1 MMLIIG
7 CSNSRDLAKNI
18 SKNLKCDYSDLSVKK
33 FPDGELYL
41 KFETELK
48 NQDVVLVQSL
58 HPSDEALLEL
68 IFAIHTA
75 KDLGAKKVRVV
86 IPYLAYIRQD
96 KRFNPGEC
104 VSSKIVGSLL
114 NVADEI
120 ITIDPHLHRF
130 KSLNEVFKTKAVKL
144 SANDLIQDYI
154 SKNFKDPVI
163 IGPDAE
169 SYQWAQS
176 IAKKIKASAAILQKD
191 RINSYE
197 VHVKLN
203 SEINVRNKE
212 LIIID
217 DIIST
222 GKTIL
227 EAIKVI
233 KKMKPKSITVISIH
247 GIFADPSTLDFIK
260 EYSTSIITT
269 NTIKNPYSKIDVS
282 KLISDSLK

>member
-176 IAKKIKASAAILQKD
+176 IAKKIKASTAILQKD

-247 GIFADPSTLDFIK
+247 GIFADPSTLDFIR
-260 EYSTSIITT
+260 EYSNSIITT

>member
-1 MMLIIG
+1 MLIIG

-247 GIFADPSTLDFIK
+247 GIFADPSTLDFIR
-260 EYSTSIITT
+260 EYSNSIITT

>member
-1 MMLIIG
+1 MLVVG

-18 SKNLKCDYSDLSVKK
+18 SKNLKCDYSDLNIKN

-75 KDLGAKKVRVV
+75 KDLGAKKVSVV

-114 NVADEI
+114 SVADEV
-120 ITIDPHLHRF
+120 ITVDPHLHRF
-130 KSLNEVFKTKAVKL
+130 KSLNEVFKCKTTKL

-169 SYQWAQS
+169 SYQWAQT

-191 RINSYE
+191 RISSYE

-203 SEINVRNKE
+203 SEVNVRDKQ
-212 LIIID
+212 LVIID

-233 KKMKPKSITVISIH
+233 RKLKPKSITVISIH
-247 GIFADPSTLDFIK
+247 GIFADKSTLDFIR
-260 EYSTSIITT
+260 EYSTSVITA
-269 NTIKNPYSKIDVS
+269 NTIKNPYAKIDVS

>member
-233 KKMKPKSITVISIH
+233 KKLKPKSITVISIH
-247 GIFADPSTLDFIK
+247 GIFADPSTLDFIR
-260 EYSTSIITT
+260 EYSNSIITT

>member
-114 NVADEI
+114 SVADEI

-176 IAKKIKASAAILQKD
+176 IAKKIKASTAILQKD

-233 KKMKPKSITVISIH
+233 KKLKPKSITVISIH
-247 GIFADPSTLDFIK
+247 GIFADPSTLDFIR
-260 EYSTSIITT
+260 EYSNSII
-269 NTIKNPYSKIDVS
+269 TIKNPYSKIDVS

>member
-1 MMLIIG
+1 MLIIG

-114 NVADEI
+114 SVADEI

-176 IAKKIKASAAILQKD
+176 IAKKIKASTAILQKD

-247 GIFADPSTLDFIK
+247 GIFADPSTLDFIR
-260 EYSTSIITT
+260 EYSNSIITT

>member
-247 GIFADPSTLDFIK
+247 GIFADPSTLDFIR
-260 EYSTSIITT
+260 EYSNSIITT

>member
-114 NVADEI
+114 SVADEI

-154 SKNFKDPVI
+154 SKNFKDPII

>member
-1 MMLIIG
+1 MLIIG

-154 SKNFKDPVI
+154 SKNFKDPII

>member
-114 NVADEI
+114 SVADEI

-176 IAKKIKASAAILQKD
+176 IAKKIKASTAILQKD

-247 GIFADPSTLDFIK
+247 GIFADPSTLDFIR
-260 EYSTSIITT
+260 EYSNSIITT

>member
-1 MMLIIG
+1 MLVVG

-18 SKNLKCDYSDLSVKK
+18 SKNLKCDYSDLTVKN

-68 IFAIHTA
+68 IFAVHTA

-120 ITIDPHLHRF
+120 ITVDPHLHRF
-130 KSLNEVFKTKAVKL
+130 KSLNEVFKCKAIKL

-176 IAKKIKASAAILQKD
+176 IAKKIKASAAILEKE
-191 RINSYE
+191 RVNSYE

-203 SEINVRNKE
+203 SEVNVRDKQ

-227 EAIKVI
+227 EAIKVV
-233 KKMKPKSITVISIH
+233 KKLKPKSITVISIH
-247 GIFADPSTLDFIK
+247 GIFADKSTLDFIR

>member
-1 MMLIIG
+1 MMLVVG

-18 SKNLKCDYSDLSVKK
+18 SKNLKCDYSDLTVKN

-68 IFAIHTA
+68 IFAVHTA

-120 ITIDPHLHRF
+120 ITVDPHLHRF
-130 KSLNEVFKTKAVKL
+130 KSLNEVFKCKAIKL

-176 IAKKIKASAAILQKD
+176 IAKKIKASAAILEKE
-191 RINSYE
+191 RVNSYE

-203 SEINVRNKE
+203 SEVNVRDKQ

-227 EAIKVI
+227 EAIKVV
-233 KKMKPKSITVISIH
+233 KKLKPKSITVISIH
-247 GIFADPSTLDFIK
+247 GIFADKSTLDFIR